1 MIGPS
6 REPIALSQTPSGKGR
21 ASTFRLLL
29 DTAMQMIQSTGHIP
43 SVADVAAQAQVSR
56 ATAYR
61 CFASRSALVTAVIEN
76 SLGPV
81 RTLASANPS
90 GRGRVHELFL
100 ETFPRFKEFEP
111 QLRAAAQLSLEH
123 WALERAGLLKEAP
136 FRRGHRVRILEHAIA
151 PLAPLLRPELQ
162 HRLHRALSVV
172 YGIESYI
179 VLKDIWAAPSSEV
192 ERVALWMADA
202 LIDAAL
208 RDSARPGHA
217 QPAPGPSSGG
227 LPIPV
232 KSRAQ
237 PTSAKKK
244 THMSAHSPAW
254 LDEQY
259 NNRARIPEH
268 PAILQRWS
276 DDSQRARAQH
286 PEMIEAEY
294 GPQPRE
300 RLDVF
305 PATAAASPVLVYLH
319 GGYWRAL
326 DKRDQSFI
334 APPFVERGAM
344 VVLPDYG
351 LCPSVTIEQIV
362 LQTVQALVWVH
373 RHAAEHGGDPERIV
387 VAGHSAGGQLAA
399 MMLACDWRA
408 VSGDLPADLVKSA
421 FSISGVH
428 DLRPLV
434 HVPFLKD
441 DLRLD
446 AASARKL
453 SPALLPAPPGRLVA
467 VVGGDES
474 EEFQRQTTLIA
485 ERWKSPTVVT
495 TMAVAGDNHMTVLG
509 RLVDPASDVFAEAL
523 RLLGLAAN

>member
-1 MIGPS
+1 MIGP
-6 REPIALSQTPSGKGR
+6 RPEPIAPSQTSAGKGR

-29 DTAMQMIQSTGHIP
+29 DTAMRMIQSTGHIP

-61 CFASRSALVTAVIEN
+61 CFSSRSALVTAVIEN

-90 GRGRVHELFL
+90 GRERVHELFL
-100 ETFPRFKEFEP
+100 DTFPRFKEFEP

-136 FRRGHRVRILEHAIA
+136 FRRGHRIRILEHAIA
-151 PLAPLLRPELQ
+151 PLAPLLHPELR
-162 HRLHRALSVV
+162 HRLHRALSIV

-208 RDSARPGHA
+208 RDSAQPGHA
-217 QPAPGPSSGG
+217 QPAPGSRSGG
-227 LPIPV
+227 LPVPV
-232 KSRAQ
+232 EFRPQ
-237 PTSAKKK
+237 PAPRKRKARMT
-244 THMSAHSPAW
+244 AHSPAW
-254 LDEQY
+254 FDAQY
-259 NNRARIPEH
+259 NNRARIVEH

-276 DDSQRARAQH
+276 DDSQRARARH
-286 PEMIEAEY
+286 PEMIEVEY

-300 RLDVF
+300 RLDLF

-319 GGYWRAL
+319 GGYWRSL

-334 APPFVERGAM
+334 APPFVKRGAM
-344 VVLPDYG
+344 VVLPDYD

-373 RHAAEHGGDPERIV
+373 RHAAEHGGDPQRIV
-387 VAGHSAGGQLAA
+387 VAGHSAGGHLAA

-408 VSGDLPADLVKSA
+408 VSEGLPADLVKSA
-421 FSISGVH
+421 LSISGVH
-428 DLRPLV
+428 DLSPLV
-434 HVPFLKD
+434 HVPFLQN
-441 DLRLD
+441 DLRLT

-474 EEFQRQTTLIA
+474 EEFQRQTALIA
-485 ERWKSPTVVT
+485 ARWRSPTVVT
-495 TMAVAGDNHMTVLG
+495 SMVVAGDNHMTVLG
-509 RLVDPASDVFAEAL
+509 RLADPRSEVFGEAL
-523 RLLGLAAN
+523 RLLGLGAN